1 MFVLTSSRLKLI
13 PLDNSLLSL
22 WRQFGREAV
31 EKELNLRPNNI
42 VLEKFYANEMNDA
55 MVNYWLP
62 MTHKFPLDFMWYTN
76 WEIILTASS
85 CSIGG
90 IGLAGLPDNAGTT
103 EIGYALD
110 EKFRGN
116 GYAAEAVDTLSKWA
130 FQDADLQI
138 LRAETPCENIASQ
151 RVLQLNNF
159 IQTGQ
164 KSIDCP
170 EPLEVFTWERHR

>member
-1 MFVLTSSRLKLI
+1 MNVITSSRLQLI
-13 PLDNSLLSL
+13 PLDNSLLRI

-31 EKELNLRPNNI
+31 EKELNLVSNNI
-42 VLEKFYANEMNDA
+42 ALEKFYAKEMDDA
-55 MVNYWLP
+55 LINFWLP
-62 MTHKFPLDFMWYTN
+62 MTHKFPLDFRWYTN

-90 IGLAGLPDNAGTT
+90 IGLSGLPDNQGTT

-116 GYAAEAVDTLSKWA
+116 GYAAEAVGALANWA
-130 FQDADLQI
+130 FQDSGLRM
-138 LRAETPCENIASQ
+138 LRAETPCENVASQ
-151 RVLQLNNF
+151 RVLHVNNF

-170 EPLEVFTWERHR
+170 EPLEVFTWERSR

>member
-1 MFVLTSSRLKLI
+1 MIALISSRLTLI
-13 PLDNSLLSL
+13 PLDHSLLKI

-31 EKELNLRPNNI
+31 EKELNLKPNNI
-42 VLEKFYANEMNDA
+42 SLEKFYNQEMEDA
-55 MVNYWLP
+55 LVNFWLP

-90 IGLAGLPDNAGTT
+90 IGLSGLPDNQGTT
-103 EIGYALD
+103 EMGYALD
-110 EKFRGN
+110 QKFRGH
-116 GYAAEAVDTLSKWA
+116 GYASEAVETLARWA

-138 LRAETPCENIASQ
+138 IRAETPCENAASQ
-151 RVLQLNNF
+151 RVLQVNQF

-164 KSIDCP
+164 KSIECP
-170 EPLEVFTWERHR
+170 DPLEVFMWERRR